1 MTWAYLIHLVNYS
14 DGVLYVMAV
23 LLLAALAVIVDR
35 FWYLLRTIRRGGAI
49 VHELAESQDL
59 GRAQLAALAQ
69 KAVGLPEAALLQA
82 ALRHHGPTDMQQLGT
97 RIEESV
103 LLLAPDLDR
112 RLWVLDTI
120 VTLAPLLGLF
130 GTIIG
135 MFHAFAILG
144 HGAHTPTVVTGGV
157 ADALVATACGL
168 FVAMIGLLAFN
179 ALNNEIRLIL
189 HHLDLVKTMLLNRLT
204 GGHAVLPQPTQGPL
218 HTARAVNSRA

>member
-1 MTWAYLIHLVNYS
+1 MTWGYLVHLVNYS
-14 DGVLYVMAV
+14 DGVLYVMA
-23 LLLAALAVIVDR
+23 LLLLVALAVIADR

-49 VHELAESQDL
+49 VHELAAHQDL
-59 GRAQLAALAQ
+59 GRTQLAALAQ
-69 KAVGLPEAALLQA
+69 KAAGLPEAALLQA
-82 ALRHHGPTDMQQLGT
+82 ALRYPGPKDMQLLGT
-97 RIEESV
+97 HIEESV

-144 HGAHTPTVVTGGV
+144 HGAHPTAVTGGV

-189 HHLDLVKTMLLNRLT
+189 HHLDLVKTMLLNRLA
-204 GGHAVLPQPTQGPL
+204 GGPVVVPQPAPGPI
-218 HTARAVNSRA
+218 HGARAVNSRV

>member
-1 MTWAYLIHLVNYS
+1 MTWAYLIHLVKYS
-14 DGVLYVMAV
+14 DGVLYLMAM
-23 LLLAALAVIVDR
+23 LLLVALAVIADR

-49 VHELAESQDL
+49 VRELADCRDL
-59 GRAQLAALAQ
+59 GRTQLAALTH
-69 KAVGLPEAALLQA
+69 KATGLPEAALLEA
-82 ALRHHGPTDMQQLGT
+82 ALRHCGPADMQQLGT
-97 RIEESV
+97 RIDESI
-103 LLLAPDLDR
+103 LLLAPELDR

-144 HGAHTPTVVTGGV
+144 TGAHAPTAVTGGV

-168 FVAMIGLLAFN
+168 FVAMVGLLAFN

-189 HHLDLVKTMLLNRLT
+189 HHLDLVKTMLLNRLV
-204 GGHAVLPQPTQGPL
+204 GGPVMVAQPAPSAVTQ
-218 HTARAVNSRA
+218 TRAVNSRN

>member
-1 MTWAYLIHLVNYS
+1 MTWAYLIHLVKYS
-14 DGVLYVMAV
+14 DGVLYLMAM
-23 LLLAALAVIVDR
+23 LLLVALAVIADR

-49 VHELAESQDL
+49 VRELADCREL
-59 GRAQLAALAQ
+59 GRSQLTALTHKAA
-69 KAVGLPEAALLQA
+69 GLPEAALLEA
-82 ALRHHGPTDMQQLGT
+82 ATRHCGLADMQQFGT
-97 RIEESV
+97 RIDEAI
-103 LLLAPDLDR
+103 LLLAPELDR

-144 HGAHTPTVVTGGV
+144 TGAHAPTAVTGGV

-168 FVAMIGLLAFN
+168 FVAMVGLLAFN

-189 HHLDLVKTMLLNRLT
+189 HHLDLVKTMLLNRLA
-204 GGHAVLPQPTQGPL
+204 GGPAMVAQPALSPL
-218 HTARAVNSRA
+218 ASTRAVNSRN

>member
-1 MTWAYLIHLVNYS
+1 MTWAYLIHLVKYS
-14 DGVLYVMAV
+14 DGVLYLMAM
-23 LLLAALAVIVDR
+23 LLLVALAVIADR

-49 VHELAESQDL
+49 VRELADCRDL
-59 GRAQLAALAQ
+59 GRTQLAALTH
-69 KAVGLPEAALLQA
+69 KAMGLPEAALLEA
-82 ALRHHGPTDMQQLGT
+82 ALRYCGPADMQQLGT
-97 RIEESV
+97 RIDESI
-103 LLLAPDLDR
+103 LLLAPELDR

-144 HGAHTPTVVTGGV
+144 TGAHAPTAVTGGV

-168 FVAMIGLLAFN
+168 FVAMVGLLAFN

-189 HHLDLVKTMLLNRLT
+189 HHLDLVKTMLLNRLV
-204 GGHAVLPQPTQGPL
+204 GGPVMVAQPAPSPVTQ
-218 HTARAVNSRA
+218 TRAVNSRN